1 MKDCTVLLAGLTT
14 NKNVKRGRDIL
25 MVASKK
31 RTKAKAPRKPK
42 SASAVSTDLRSLFP
56 ELRKA
61 AYSTKESERQKALLD
76 ELKLAYQH
84 KGLVVYIGAGV
95 SRSMGLP
102 SWPELTRILT
112 VRMMTRRVES
122 AISLLGGLSDEQRW
136 RFLESVS
143 EELDSQEIEPKPI
156 LMVARSIKDQMG
168 SELPRAIASLLYRR
182 IAFRYRQRQR
192 LAKSKSHSGQLQP
205 PVPPSPLVDAMVA
218 LARAERDARGV
229 QAIINYNYDDL
240 LEETLRHQ
248 NVRCTTVLS
257 GSQRVPDGSL
267 PSYHVH
273 GLISLKDYVDYQ
285 YSSRSKPMQAKGN
298 FVFSEDEYHSEYSDP
313 YKWSN
318 MTQISHLGRF
328 IGLFVGLSMQ
338 DPNLRRLIDVT
349 HKQYPENDNFAIL
362 PRPISLA
369 SSRDSKQTVLRNMFE
384 EVESHSF
391 GRIGVKVLWVDS
403 FEEIGQVIRR
413 VVGDEETAQQPV

>member
-1 MKDCTVLLAGLTT
+1 
-14 NKNVKRGRDIL
+14 

-31 RTKAKAPRKPK
+31 KRIRTRPSAKPRTTPSISGRKKGPTPSLKKPRSSK
-42 SASAVSTDLRSLFP
+42 NVSSDLRTVFP
-56 ELRKA
+56 ELRKST
-61 AYSTKESERQKALLD
+61 YSAKEADRQGELLD
-76 ELKLAYQH
+76 DLKKAYQH

-95 SRSMGLP
+95 SRSLGLP
-102 SWPELTRILT
+102 SWPELTQTLT

-122 AISLLGGLSDEQRW
+122 AISLLENLSDEQRW

-143 EELDSQEIEPKPI
+143 EELDSQDTEQKPI

-168 SELPRAIASLLYRR
+168 AELPRAIASVLYRR
-182 IAFRYRQRQR
+182 VVRYGFFLKRRPKTFPR
-192 LAKSKSHSGQLQP
+192 REPTP
-205 PVPPSPLVDAMVA
+205 PSSPLVEALVA
-218 LARAERDARGV
+218 LARAERDVRGV

-240 LEETLRHQ
+240 LEENLRHQ

-257 GSQRVPDGSL
+257 GSQRIPDGSL

-273 GLISLKDYVDYQ
+273 GLVGIGDYAEYLQSLRK
-285 YSSRSKPMQAKGN
+285 KPMSAKGN
-298 FVFSEDEYHSEYSDP
+298 FVFSEDEYHAEYSDP

-349 HKQYPENDNFAIL
+349 HKQYPENYNFAIL
-362 PRPISLA
+362 PRPVSLA

-384 EVESHSF
+384 DVESQSF
-391 GRIGVKVLWVDS
+391 ARIGVKVLWVDS
-403 FEEIGQVIRR
+403 FEKIAPLIRS
-413 VVGDEETAQQPV
+413 VVEDGRE